1 MRLVAL
7 TTVRLACVALLAGAD
22 TAPSGEVC
30 ERGSW
35 DAVRAALSA
44 HPDARPIS
52 PSAPELDGFV
62 VDDAVPDADIDA
74 LLALLLWTL
83 YALLLLGRRGQS
95 LDCGCDLV
103 ARERPVGWVQ
113 IARPA
118 LLASLAA
125 LAALLPPTPFT
136 LDAPFAAAGFLALWF
151 GAAEILAIPRPVWR
165 KN

>member
-1 MRLVAL
+1 MAGLPLFLALLLGTSTLHKTLDRQRLGSAAA
-7 TTVRLACVALLAGAD
+7 RLAGMPASTGPLLLIAAGVAEGIAALCLLLALLRPAG
-22 TAPSGEVC
+22 
-30 ERGSW
+30 
-35 DAVRAALSA
+35 
-44 HPDARPIS
+44 
-52 PSAPELDGFV
+52 
-62 VDDAVPDADIDA
+62 A